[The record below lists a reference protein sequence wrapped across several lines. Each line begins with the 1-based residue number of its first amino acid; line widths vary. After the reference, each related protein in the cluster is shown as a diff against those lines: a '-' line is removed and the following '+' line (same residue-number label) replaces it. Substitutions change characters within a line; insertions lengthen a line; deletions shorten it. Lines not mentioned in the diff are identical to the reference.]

1 MKSLDTYRQTFEQVK
16 KRHRWSNGNAVLRFA
31 ALSLAGVPH
40 PDPAEAMDR
49 ASETLREK
57 SGFWSSLKSP
67 VRTVL
72 AAMILRRGLDPAK
85 AHDAME
91 RTVGDFRRHNLGG
104 YGLYPKLAALIL
116 TFRHGPETPV
126 VVLERLR
133 AIHTAWVRDHF
144 WLTGD
149 DDLPMAALHA
159 SRNESVEALT
169 ARLED
174 IYKGLVKAGFGRGN
188 ALQLASHILG
198 VKPWDGSRAAE
209 RFSEVAAA
217 LEKTGITIR
226 RPHYDEVALLSLTGE
241 PADRAAKE
249 VTAARDVL
257 WDDVGWTAR
266 ELAFPLAVGCFLG
279 ELAPGP
285 DSREVHDIA
294 SAKQV
299 MDILAAQAAVVAAC
313 CIV

>member
-1 MKSLDTYRQTFEQVK
+1 MKSLETYRQMFEQVK

-31 ALSLAGVPH
+31 ALSMAGVPGR
-40 PDPAEAMDR
+40 DPVEAMER
-49 ASETLREK
+49 ASDTLREK
-57 SGFWSSLKSP
+57 AGFWSTLNSP
-67 VRTVL
+67 MRTVL

-91 RTVGDFRRHNLGG
+91 RAVGDFKKHGMG
-104 YGLYPKLAALIL
+104 SYGLYRRLAALIL
-116 TFRHGPETPV
+116 TFRHGPETPAI
-126 VVLERLR
+126 VLDRLR
-133 AIHTAWVRDHF
+133 NIHTAWVRDHF

-159 SRNESVEALT
+159 SRSESVEDLT

-174 IYKGLVKAGFGRGN
+174 IYKRLVKAGFGRGN

-198 VKPWDGSRAAE
+198 VTSWDGRRAAA

-217 LEKTGITIR
+217 LEKCGISIR
-226 RPHYDEVALLSLTGE
+226 RPHYDEVALLSITGE
-241 PADRAAKE
+241 PADRMAKE

-257 WDDVGWTAR
+257 WEDVGWTAR

-279 ELAPGP
+279 ELSPAP
-285 DSREVHDIA
+285 DSRDVHEIA

-299 MDILAAQAAVVAAC
+299 MDILAAQAAAMAAC